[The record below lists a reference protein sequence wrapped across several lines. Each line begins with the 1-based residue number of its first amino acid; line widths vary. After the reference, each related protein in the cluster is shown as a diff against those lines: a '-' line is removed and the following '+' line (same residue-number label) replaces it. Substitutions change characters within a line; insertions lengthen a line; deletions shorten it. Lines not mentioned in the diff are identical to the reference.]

1 MRKVHVQQHDS
12 SDCAAACLAMI
23 SGAHGRQVSITGLRD
38 AMGTDIRGTSLR
50 GLLRAAEEL
59 GLDAKAVRV
68 DRDGLLSRYALP
80 CIAQVWNAAG
90 DPHFVVIHR
99 VGRRSLVIG
108 DPAARASTTVRLEV
122 FLQKFTGVLVVLGPT
137 SDFVRQRGRTR
148 ATADKFIG
156 LLTPQK
162 GLFAWAVVSSVILTV
177 LGIASSLV
185 TKILFDEVVPFQL
198 ENLLVPVF
206 VLFLA
211 VAVVQHLVQFVR
223 QWIVLHL
230 SQRIDIPLILGYFRH
245 VYSLPMSFFASR
257 SVGDV
262 LTRFGDALTIK
273 NVLTG
278 AALTVVMD
286 VVMAAVT
293 GTVLFVM
300 NRGLFLVIGVFVVLS
315 VALVLAFRRPYRRV
329 NQEQMEQ
336 ASILNSR
343 IIEGLR
349 GVEGIKLEA
358 NEEREMEGVER
369 EYVRSLRIS
378 FHEGMLGNVQST
390 LSSFI
395 QAAVGLAL
403 LALGVS
409 RILSGEL
416 TLGGL
421 MAFVAL
427 SGFFIDPVTR
437 LVGLQLSWQEASLSL
452 RRIGEIL
459 DHDSEAVQAPGGAAR
474 RAGEGSVSF
483 DHVSFRYNLRELALD
498 DVSFTVTAGSKV
510 AFVGPSGSGKSTVAK
525 LILKVYAAERGR
537 IALGGIDTRE
547 LGARDIRRSVAYV
560 PQSVELFSRS
570 VVDNVRLSAPDAT
583 DSSVR
588 DALRRAHAD
597 DFVARLPH
605 QMNTVLEE
613 AGSGLSGGERRRL
626 GLARALLKEADLY
639 ILDEVT
645 SDLDALTEAAI
656 IDDVFGR
663 LESSTVVLI
672 AHRLATVIRCDRI
685 FVLDR
690 GRIVEHGTH
699 EELLALD
706 GLYASMWAAQQVR
719 SAGTGRR
726 AAVQARLEAPPDP
739 ARVEAEIEVRYAD

>member
-1 MRKVHVQQHDS
+1 MRRVHIQQHDR

-38 AMGTDIRGTSLR
+38 AMGTDIRGTTLK

-59 GLDAKAVRV
+59 GFDTKAVRV
-68 DRDGLLSRYALP
+68 DREGLLSRYGLP
-80 CIAQVWNAAG
+80 CIAQVWNKAG
-90 DPHFVVIHR
+90 DSHFVVIHR
-99 VGRRSLVIG
+99 IGRRTVTIG
-108 DPAARASTTVRLEV
+108 DPAERASTKVGLEV
-122 FLQKFTGVLVVLGPT
+122 FLQRFTGVLVLLGPT
-137 SDFVRQRGRTR
+137 SDFERHGGRNR
-148 ATADKFIG
+148 ATVEKFIG
-156 LLTPQK
+156 LLRPHK
-162 GLFAWAVVSSVILTV
+162 GLFAWAVVSSLILTV
-177 LGIASSLV
+177 LGIAGSLV
-185 TKILFDEVVPFQL
+185 TKILFDEVVPFQV
-198 ENLLVPVF
+198 EGLLLPVF
-206 VLFLA
+206 LLFLT
-211 VAVVQHLVQFVR
+211 VTVIQHLVRFIR

-245 VYSLPMSFFASR
+245 VYSLPISFFASR

-286 VVMAAVT
+286 VVMAIIT
-293 GTVLFVM
+293 GVVLFVM
-300 NRGLFLVIGVFVVLS
+300 NRDLFLVIGVFVALS
-315 VALVLAFRRPYRRV
+315 VALVLLFRAPYRRV

-358 NEEREMEGVER
+358 NEDREMEGVER

-378 FHEGMLGNVQST
+378 FREEMLGNIQST
-390 LSSFI
+390 LTSFF
-395 QAAVGLAL
+395 QASVGLAL

-409 RILSGEL
+409 RILGAEL

-427 SGFFIDPVTR
+427 SAFFIDPVTR

-459 DHDSEAVQAPGGAAR
+459 DYEGEAAHAEGNPGS
-474 RAGEGSVSF
+474 RAGGGSVSF
-483 DHVSFRYNLRELALD
+483 EAVSFRYNLRELALD
-498 DVSFTVTAGSKV
+498 DLSFTVDAGSKV

-525 LILKVYAAERGR
+525 LILKMYPVERGR
-537 IALGGIDTRE
+537 ISVGGVDTRE
-547 LGARDIRRSVAYV
+547 LGSSEVRRAVGYV

-570 VVDNVRLSAPDAT
+570 VAENVRLSVPDAT
-583 DSSVR
+583 DSRVR
-588 DALRRAHAD
+588 ETLRMAHAD
-597 DFVARLPH
+597 EFVSRLPH

-613 AGSGLSGGERRRL
+613 AGTGLSGGERRRL

-639 ILDEVT
+639 IFDEVT
-645 SDLDALTEAAI
+645 SDLDSLTEAAV
-656 IDDVFGR
+656 IDGLFRG
-663 LESSTVVLI
+663 LPSSSTVVLI
-672 AHRLATVIRCDRI
+672 AHRLATVTRCDRI

-690 GRIVEHGTH
+690 GRIVEQGTH
-699 EELLALD
+699 EHLLSLG
-706 GLYASMWAAQQVR
+706 GLYSSMWAAQQVT

-726 AAVQARLEAPPDP
+726 SAEAPAQLQAPVGAGRP
-739 ARVEAEIEVRYAD
+739 EIEMRYPE